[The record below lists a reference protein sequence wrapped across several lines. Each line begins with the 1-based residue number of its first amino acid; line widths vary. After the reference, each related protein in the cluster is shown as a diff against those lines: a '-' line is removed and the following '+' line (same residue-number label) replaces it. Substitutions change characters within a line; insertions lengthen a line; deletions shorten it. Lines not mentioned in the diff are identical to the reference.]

1 MIPTLTSRVN
11 AIAGSIDKCHGDE
24 HLNEINETD
33 QAERIDDFWSS
44 ESLDDHY
51 KFVEIFSDDETAM
64 TLLKKACS
72 WPTNSNSVLYET
84 DIINLLEYVRGRAS
98 EVLENEMA

>member
-24 HLNEINETD
+24 YVNEINETS
-33 QAERIDDFWSS
+33 QAEQLDDFWSS
-44 ESLDDHY
+44 ESFDDLD
-51 KFVEIFSDDETAM
+51 KFIGIFGDDATAM
-64 TLLKKACS
+64 VLLKKACS

-84 DIINLLEYVRGRAS
+84 DIINLLEYVRGRAA
-98 EVLENEMA
+98 EVLENETI